1 LYIEIR
7 NNIILDFRLNKTR
20 IYWILQC
27 SGWSIY
33 AVLLIFF
40 SFLAERLSTPLLI
53 FHIINALYFL
63 ISTHIFRNYLVKNRW
78 LSQPPAKLIPK
89 VLLATLILSVSNS
102 VYQIVLDVILT
113 DQSLTSE
120 LTIFTMFVLVFTIW
134 VFYFLWALI
143 YFIYI
148 YFEKINQSLKNEA
161 AIYEIELNNLKSQL
175 NPHFMFNA
183 LNSIR
188 ALIDEDPQKSKSAV
202 TKLSNILRNSL
213 VQNRRKLIDFNDELK
228 TVTDFLDLE
237 LIRYE
242 ERLQVELDV
251 APEAQN
257 YQIPPLMLQ
266 TLVEN
271 GIKHGVS
278 KLKEGGRI
286 SISVQIDNSLLK
298 IAVRNSGQLNN
309 SAIDGSGS
317 GYGIENTKKRLSL
330 IYGNSASFVICN
342 EDDKTVLTEIS
353 IPQNI

>member
-1 LYIEIR
+1 MDY
-7 NNIILDFRLNKTR
+7 RLNKTR
-20 IYWILQC
+20 IYWILQI

-33 AVLLIFF
+33 AILLIFF
-40 SFLAERLSTPLLI
+40 SVLAESQPTSLI
-53 FHIINALYFL
+53 VFHIINAFYFMF
-63 ISTHIFRNYLVKNRW
+63 STHLFRNYLVKNRW
-78 LSQPPAKLIPK
+78 LNQLPAKLIPK
-89 VLLATLILSVSNS
+89 VLLATLILGVSNS
-102 VYQIVLDVILT
+102 VYQKILDIILT
-113 DQSLTSE
+113 DQSLTSDQSV
-120 LTIFTMFVLVFTIW
+120 FTMLVFIFSIW
-134 VFYFLWALI
+134 VFYLLWALI

-148 YFEKINQSLKNEA
+148 YFEKINQTLKNEA

-228 TVTDFLDLE
+228 TVLDFLDLE

-242 ERLQVELDV
+242 ERLQVEVDIS
-251 APEAQN
+251 PEAQN

-271 GIKHGVS
+271 GIKHGVAN
-278 KLKEGGRI
+278 LKEGGKI
-286 SISVQIDNSLLK
+286 SISVKPHNSQLK
-298 IAVRNSGQLNN
+298 IEVRNSGQLENG
-309 SAIDGSGS
+309 AADGLST
-317 GYGIENTKKRLSL
+317 GYGIDNTKKRLDL
-330 IYGNSASFVICN
+330 IYGNTASFVILN